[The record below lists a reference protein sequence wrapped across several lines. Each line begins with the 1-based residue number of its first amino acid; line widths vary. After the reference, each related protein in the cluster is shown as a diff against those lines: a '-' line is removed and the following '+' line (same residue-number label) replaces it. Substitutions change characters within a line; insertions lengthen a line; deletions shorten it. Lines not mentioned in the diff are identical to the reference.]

1 MFKVKAWIFTP
12 QIVVCYAFLL
22 AILICV
28 ISGKP
33 ATHLERDTDGVVR
46 EYSEPDDAYGTHT
59 LTYRDMKE
67 YQMEVTP
74 HYVIVYDYDR
84 IVGVLPLDN
93 KCNLTK
99 LIEDDNQ

>member
-12 QIVVCYAFLL
+12 QVIICYILL
-22 AILICV
+22 IAIFIAV

-33 ATHLERDTDGVVR
+33 ATPATTG
-46 EYSEPDDAYGTHT
+46 DDAYDTHT
-59 LTYRDMKE
+59 LTYKDMKE

-74 HYVIVYDYDR
+74 HYVIVYEYNR